1 MKKPAQKLNIPPTH
15 DDQAHGAVIKAA
27 EALIDPATGRPV
39 VRDLRF
45 REFVAHQRDFY
56 FLNLRAGQ

>member
-1 MKKPAQKLNIPPTH
+1 MKKPVHKHKILPAH
-15 DDQAHGAVIKAA
+15 DGPAHGPATKAD
-27 EALIDPATGRPV
+27 EASIDPATGRPV

-45 REFVAHQRDFY
+45 REFVAHQRDLY

>member
-1 MKKPAQKLNIPPTH
+1 MK
-15 DDQAHGAVIKAA
+15 IKAKIKKTEPPRVSTWRLVSSDTA
-27 EALIDPATGRPV
+27 PAVDPATGRPV

-45 REFVAHQRDFY
+45 RKFVAHQRELY